1 MKKLFVG
8 IDFSKEKID
17 VAIIFAEGLT
27 ETSMRVSNEFK
38 NSVSG
43 YKQLV
48 KWVEESSNETEP
60 SLWLFCGE
68 NTGDYSKPLCNF
80 LYGRGFDMR
89 LENAKSIKD
98 ASGIRRLKSDRADA
112 NMIAEYAM
120 RNYDKAIIYE
130 PLSESLSQLRELF
143 LYRQMVVRHRCSF
156 QVRRGEK
163 RLNMEKSPVKTM
175 ISQSGRH
182 IVTELNKEIE
192 KIDKRIAELIDS
204 DEELAQVF
212 TIVTSIPGIGTQNA
226 VCLMVYTDNFR
237 RFNFDSRKIA
247 CYYGIAPF
255 GRDSGTSVH
264 TDPHVHYMANRQ
276 IKAMLSQAA
285 LSAAKFNPV
294 IASYYSR
301 LIERGKKRQIVLNNV
316 KNKLVHI
323 VTAMVRNKQ
332 LFDKDYKISA

>member
-80 LYGRGFDMR
+80 LYGRGFDMW

-204 DEELAQVF
+204 DDELAQVF

-247 CYYGIAPF
+247 CYYGIAQF

-285 LSAAKFNPV
+285 LSAARFNPV

-301 LIERGKKRQIVLNNV
+301 LIAKGKKRQIVLNNV

>member
-80 LYGRGFDMR
+80 LYGRGFDMW

-204 DEELAQVF
+204 DDELAQVF

-255 GRDSGTSVH
+255 GKDSGTSVH

-285 LSAAKFNPV
+285 LSAARFNPV

-301 LIERGKKRQIVLNNV
+301 LIAKGKKRQIVLNNV